1 MFSSVILA
9 SLFLKCSLQ
18 NDLNPRVVV
27 SFFPS
32 SGNLFHKE
40 GARNENLSFPALVL
54 ALGRNRL
61 LFSTALV
68 EWWCV
73 GFSTRVLRHGGL
85 ILWKQL
91 KVCRRM
97 RWRMVSTIGMI

>member
-1 MFSSVILA
+1 VISSVTLA

-27 SFFPS
+27 GFPT
-32 SGNLFHKE
+32 SGNLFQKE
-40 GARNENLSFPALVL
+40 EARNDNMRFPALVL

-61 LFSTALV
+61 LFYTALV
-68 EWWCV
+68 EWCFV
-73 GFSTRVLRHGGL
+73 GFSSTVLGQGGL

-91 KVCRRM
+91 KVWYRL
-97 RWRMVSTIGMI
+97 

>member
-1 MFSSVILA
+1 MFSSDLLA
-9 SLFLKCSLQ
+9 SLFLKYSLQ

-27 SFFPS
+27 SFFPT

-40 GARNENLSFPALVL
+40 GDRNENLRFPVLVL

-73 GFSTRVLRHGGL
+73 GFSTRVLRQGN
-85 ILWKQL
+85 
-91 KVCRRM
+91 
-97 RWRMVSTIGMI
+97 